1 MSKVVPRPKRS
12 TFELQ
17 AVSAH
22 LLYEIE
28 MLADLVEAMGA
39 VDTGFTTT
47 GSEWAVRN
55 ALLESFTIHAR
66 SLVGFFYPRRPQP
79 DDAIAEDFFD
89 DDTWSRRGA
98 PENPSWSRVRRRVGK
113 EIAHL
118 TYQRH
123 NPYEDAATWPH
134 GKIFLELAAVVGDFV
149 RLVPQERLHPDFTQR
164 VTEALP
170 GIFRWASTGG
180 LANAAAATAAHR
192 PPG

>member
-1 MSKVVPRPKRS
+1 MGKTDVRVKRS
-12 TFELQ
+12 TPELQ

-28 MLADLVEAMGA
+28 MLADLVEAMGR
-39 VDTGFTTT
+39 VDI
-47 GSEWAVRN
+47 GSEAPDQEWAVRN

-66 SLVGFFYPRRPQP
+66 SLVGFFYPRHPQL
-79 DDAIAEDFFD
+79 DDAIADDFFD
-89 DDTWSRRGA
+89 DDTWSRRGV

-134 GKIFLELAAVVGDFV
+134 GKIFLELAAVVRDFV
-149 RLVPQERLHPDFTQR
+149 RLVPQERLHPDFRQR

-180 LANAAAATAAHR
+180 LANAAAATAGY
-192 PPG
+192 PPPR